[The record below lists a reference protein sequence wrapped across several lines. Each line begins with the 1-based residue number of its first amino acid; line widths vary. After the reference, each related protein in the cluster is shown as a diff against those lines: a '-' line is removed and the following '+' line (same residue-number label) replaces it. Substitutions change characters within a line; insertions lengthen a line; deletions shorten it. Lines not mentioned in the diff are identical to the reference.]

1 MSKRGLAFV
10 QGWIADNVTAQT
22 YLARSGDARPKVM
35 AERCAA
41 DAATQGISVR
51 EIEEEVGDLE
61 VRMSDAINI
70 LR

>member
-1 MSKRGLAFV
+1 MSRRGLVFV
-10 QGWIADNVTAQT
+10 QAWIAANVTAQS
-22 YLARSGDARPKVM
+22 YAARFGHARPKVM

-41 DAATQGISVR
+41 DAAVQGISVS

-61 VRMSDAINI
+61 VRMSDAINM